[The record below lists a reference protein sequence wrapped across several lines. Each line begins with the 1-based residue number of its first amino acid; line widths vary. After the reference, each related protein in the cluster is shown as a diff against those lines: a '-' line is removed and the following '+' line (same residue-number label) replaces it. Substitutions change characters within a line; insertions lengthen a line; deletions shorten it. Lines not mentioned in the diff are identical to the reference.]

1 LLLENGADP
10 NAVYKNKTMV
20 EYAEICKDNDQ
31 VAQMVWEELSERL

>member
-1 LLLENGADP
+1 MVPIQTLFT
-10 NAVYKNKTMV
+10 KNKTMV